1 MEYHPDRWL
10 MVRFS
15 NDGKVHYR
23 IFATWLGGY
32 LGGDSWQLNSGIVFI
47 TETDDYYSFGG
58 TSGSLYVCRKN
69 SYGSSGYGFG
79 VLGNLIT
86 KSLDQGTVIDI
97 LPEKT
102 DFTSIVYV

>member
-10 MVRFS
+10 MVRLS

-23 IFATWLGGY
+23 IFATWMGSY
-32 LGGDSWQLNSGIVFI
+32 LDGNSWQLNSGVVSLS
-47 TETDDYYSFGG
+47 ETDDYYSFGG
-58 TSGSLYVCRKN
+58 TSGSLYVCHKN

>member
-10 MVRFS
+10 MVRLS

-32 LGGDSWQLNSGIVFI
+32 LDGDSWKLNSGVVFI
-47 TETDDYYSFGG
+47 TETVEYFSFGG

-69 SYGSSGYGFG
+69 SYGSTGYGYG
-79 VLGNLIT
+79 VLDNLI
-86 KSLDQGTVIDI
+86 KRSLEQGTEIEV
-97 LPEKT
+97 LPEET
-102 DFTSIVYV
+102 DFMSLNYV